1 MGLPM
6 TTYDQLVHFN
16 AASCGLGRWKAPPG
30 KLRLAF
36 RNSVHYLSHKFI
48 LNRQSTRTVRAAG
61 FRLAVYPTVFHPKLF
76 LTSEFFARFL
86 STIDLAA
93 KNVADV
99 GTGSG
104 ILALAAARAG
114 ATVVALDINPKAVN
128 AATDNSRANG
138 LGDRVTAVGS
148 DLMSALAP
156 GFLFDV
162 IISNPPFFSGE
173 PRDVADRAWV
183 AGPGYRDIMS
193 LLTRRA
199 NGSSHPAQCTSFS
212 HRIPTCIFSAADR
225 EAGFRARIA
234 TGFSIMI
241 EFMIIYELTPLEP
254 GAAAASGIGRARTIS
269 YLISTQKMIAIVSR
283 PSRRLRRCAGISGR
297 WTTMVEKDV
306 ARAAI
311 LSPLRRRWT
320 DAGVRRL
327 ACAAPFPS

>member
-1 MGLPM
+1 MWGLPM

-128 AATDNSRANG
+128 AATDNARANG
-138 LGDRVTAVGS
+138 LGDRVTAVRS

-173 PRDVADRAWV
+173 PRDIADRAWV

-193 LLTRRA
+193 LFEQARQRLKPSGTMYVLL
-199 NGSSHPAQCTSFS
+199 SSDSDLHFLGNLIAK
-212 HRIPTCIFSAADR
+212 
-225 EAGFRARIA
+225 AGFRARIA
-234 TGFSIMI
+234 AGFSILI
-241 EFMIIYELTPLEP
+241 ELMIIYELTPVEP
-254 GAAAASGIGRARTIS
+254 GAAAASGIGGESDNFVDHQYA
-269 YLISTQKMIAIVSR
+269 
-283 PSRRLRRCAGISGR
+283 
-297 WTTMVEKDV
+297 KDDRDRV
-306 ARAAI
+306 QA
-311 LSPLRRRWT
+311 
-320 DAGVRRL
+320 
-327 ACAAPFPS
+327 

>member
-1 MGLPM
+1 MWGLPM

-128 AATDNSRANG
+128 AATDNARANG
-138 LGDRVTAVGS
+138 LGDRVTAVRS

-162 IISNPPFFSGE
+162 ILSNPPFFSGE
-173 PRDVADRAWV
+173 PRDIADRAWV

-193 LLTRRA
+193 LFDQARQRLKPSGTMYVLL
-199 NGSSHPAQCTSFS
+199 SSDSDLHFLGKLIAK
-212 HRIPTCIFSAADR
+212 
-225 EAGFRARIA
+225 AGFRARIA
-234 TGFSIMI
+234 AGFSIMI
-241 EFMIIYELTPLEP
+241 ESMIIYELTPLEP
-254 GAAAASGIGRARTIS
+254 GAAAASGIGGEADNFVDH
-269 YLISTQKMIAIVSR
+269 QHA
-283 PSRRLRRCAGISGR
+283 
-297 WTTMVEKDV
+297 KDDRDRV
-306 ARAAI
+306 QA
-311 LSPLRRRWT
+311 
-320 DAGVRRL
+320 
-327 ACAAPFPS
+327 

>member
-128 AATDNSRANG
+128 AATDNARANG

-162 IISNPPFFSGE
+162 ILSNPPFFSGE
-173 PRDVADRAWV
+173 PRDIADRAWV

-193 LLTRRA
+193 LFDQARQRLKPSGTMYVLLFIGFR
-199 NGSSHPAQCTSFS
+199 PAFS
-212 HRIPTCIFSAADR
+212 RQADR
-225 EAGFRARIA
+225 EGRIPCADCGWIFDHDRIDDHLRIDPAG
-234 TGFSIMI
+234 T
-241 EFMIIYELTPLEP
+241 
-254 GAAAASGIGRARTIS
+254 
-269 YLISTQKMIAIVSR
+269 
-283 PSRRLRRCAGISGR
+283 
-297 WTTMVEKDV
+297 
-306 ARAAI
+306 
-311 LSPLRRRWT
+311 RRRSSFRHRW
-320 DAGVRRL
+320 GSRQFRRSS
-327 ACAAPFPS
+327 ARKR

>member
-1 MGLPM
+1 M
-6 TTYDQLVHFN
+6 TTYDHLFHFN

-48 LNRQSTRTVRAAG
+48 LNRQSTRSVRAAG

-86 STIDLAA
+86 STIDLAG

-128 AATDNSRANG
+128 AAAHNARANG
-138 LGDRVTAVGS
+138 LGDRVTAVRS
-148 DLMSALAP
+148 DLMSALPP

-173 PRDVADRAWV
+173 PRDIADRAWI
-183 AGPGYRDIMS
+183 AGPGYRDIIS
-193 LLTRRA
+193 LFDQARQRLKPSGTMYVLL
-199 NGSSHPAQCTSFS
+199 SSDSDLHFLGKLIAK
-212 HRIPTCIFSAADR
+212 
-225 EAGFRARIA
+225 AGFRARKA
-234 TGFSIMI
+234 TAFSIMI
-241 EFMIIYELTPLEP
+241 ESMIIYELTPLGP
-254 GAAAASGIGRARTIS
+254 DAPTASSIGLGADHFVPHQGASFVPHQGARDDRDRVP
-269 YLISTQKMIAIVSR
+269 A
-283 PSRRLRRCAGISGR
+283 
-297 WTTMVEKDV
+297 
-306 ARAAI
+306 
-311 LSPLRRRWT
+311 
-320 DAGVRRL
+320 
-327 ACAAPFPS
+327 